1 MAPNASEMNKY
12 YPFRVWSGLVRFPD
26 LLWQSGNLTRVDLD
40 IFLSFSTVFFTH
52 SMDVV
57 ALDVLQILVVTGN
70 IEEAKSSSAIFF
82 LPCPQN
88 RATLGQIVQIVITT
102 KSTTKF
108 LLERRGAS
116 LQRGL

>member
-1 MAPNASEMNKY
+1 
-12 YPFRVWSGLVRFPD
+12 
-26 LLWQSGNLTRVDLD
+26 
-40 IFLSFSTVFFTH
+40 
-52 SMDVV
+52 MDVV

-102 KSTTKF
+102 KSTTKV

-116 LQRGL
+116 LQREGGFKNLKTQTASWESWRMLSPEMKLV

>member
-1 MAPNASEMNKY
+1 M
-12 YPFRVWSGLVRFPD
+12 RVQFSSVDSSTSGLVD
-26 LLWQSGNLTRVDLD
+26 LATWNLSIFAGKGVDLD
-40 IFLSFSTVFFTH
+40 IFLSFSTVFITH

-57 ALDVLQILVVTGN
+57 ALDVLQFLVVTGN